1 MVKKVAKNKKRSVK
15 KKLISEG
22 KISRP
27 ATYWALVR
35 KYGKRGH
42 RWRLNPQV
50 RRNWRKNRIKV

>member
-1 MVKKVAKNKKRSVK
+1 VARNKKRSVK
-15 KKLISEG
+15 KRLISEG